1 MFQIFIY
8 LCPSS
13 QLCARAAR
21 SRRIIAVSVATR
33 SCGRGWCA
41 KDATVWLQCA
51 RKPNRRRD
59 RIKWCGCNDG
69 ETHRQLSRSWRKR
82 QTTGNQNR
90 SRIHRPPHAPR
101 RSTRFV
107 TDHWAKKMAEGSTQI
122 QQQKKK
128 GKDLQTL
135 NQPPVCFIAT
145 VVALSWLQSSLRSH
159 RIDQDRSGHGL
170 RWKASSS
177 NSKSI
182 ATFRHGCG

>member
-1 MFQIFIY
+1 MQE
-8 LCPSS
+8 L
-13 QLCARAAR
+13 RVHAA
-21 SRRIIAVSVATR
+21 
-33 SCGRGWCA
+33 
-41 KDATVWLQCA
+41 
-51 RKPNRRRD
+51 
-59 RIKWCGCNDG
+59 
-69 ETHRQLSRSWRKR
+69 LSRLASRPGRVVVVGVRRTRRSGCSARESQIVAATALSGVVVMMAKPIANCREVGENARR
-82 QTTGNQNR
+82 QAIKIGAESTD
-90 SRIHRPPHAPR
+90 PPHAPR

-135 NQPPVCFIAT
+135 NQPSVCFIAT